1 MNKIVWFALVLL
13 TPSFA
18 YAWPWSTD
26 MMNQI
31 SIKPQEKPIP
41 FPQRSVPVP
50 GTATTYVRDQD
61 YATKM
66 PNPVQP
72 TAESVEKGKQL
83 FMIYCT
89 PCHGTSGTGNGT
101 VGEKLILRPFDLT
114 SDTVQSLP
122 DGFIFGYLT
131 FGGAVMPSY
140 ANDLSPTER
149 WHVINFVHHGL
160 KPAAPQQAS
169 DPGRK

>member
-1 MNKIVWFALVLL
+1 MKKTALWLALILL
-13 TPSFA
+13 GPSLA
-18 YAWPWSTD
+18 YAWPWSKD

-31 SIKPQEKPIP
+31 STKPQENPIP
-41 FPQRSVPVP
+41 FPSRSIPVP
-50 GTATTYVRDQD
+50 GTATAYVPDQD
-61 YATKM
+61 YAIKM
-66 PNPVQP
+66 PNPIQP
-72 TAESVEKGKQL
+72 TAESIEKGKDL

-114 SDTVQSLP
+114 SDAVQSLP

-160 KPAAPQQAS
+160 KPAATQQAG
-169 DPGRK
+169 DRTK